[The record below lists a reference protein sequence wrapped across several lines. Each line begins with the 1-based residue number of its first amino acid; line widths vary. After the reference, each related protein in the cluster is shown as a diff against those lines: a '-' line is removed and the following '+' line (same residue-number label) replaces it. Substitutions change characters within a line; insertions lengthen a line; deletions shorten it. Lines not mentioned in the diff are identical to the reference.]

1 MVKMICLLI
10 VQLLIAF
17 LQERAEFVFCP
28 LALQLTNSSLE
39 RMNTASNKS
48 LIIKSEQENMYNSL
62 DDVLFQFVK

>member
-28 LALQLTNSSLE
+28 LALQLANSSLE

-48 LIIKSEQENMYNSL
+48 LIIKSEH
-62 DDVLFQFVK
+62 VQFFG